1 MLKIAGISPN
11 SFQYN
16 VSAVKILY
24 NSAIR
29 KIYLIQGDT
38 SRDYH
43 GRTNVDKLKISAN
56 GPLNGEITVSGAKN
70 AALPLMCAGLLTSGT
85 LRLKNVPMLA
95 DVKTT
100 QKLLQG
106 MGARVLTD
114 NISEFEINGGTVN
127 NTCAPYELV
136 RTMRASILVLGP
148 TLARFGEAQVSLP
161 GGCAIG
167 SRPVDQHLKGLEAMG
182 AEIVIE
188 HGYVKAKGKL
198 KGTRVAMDVVTVG
211 GTENL
216 LMAATLAEG
225 TTVLENCAIEPEV
238 VDLAECLIKMG
249 AKISGIGTSTMIVEG
264 VDELHGCEHSVVP
277 DRIEA
282 GTFLCAVAMTGGR
295 VILRNA
301 APKTMEVVL
310 DKLVEAGA
318 LIEVGDNWIAID
330 MRQRPKAVDIRT
342 VVHPGFP
349 TDMQAQFMAL
359 NAVSEGSC
367 RVVETIFENRFM
379 HVPELNRM
387 GAKITTEGNTAF
399 VQGVEQL
406 SGAVVKATDL
416 RASASLVI
424 AGLVACGE
432 TVVEQIYHL
441 DRGYENIEKKLGKV
455 GATIERISG

>member
-1 MLKIAGISPN
+1 M
-11 SFQYN
+11 
-16 VSAVKILY
+16 
-24 NSAIR
+24 
-29 KIYLIQGDT
+29 
-38 SRDYH
+38 
-43 GRTNVDKLKISAN
+43 DKLKISAN

-127 NTCAPYELV
+127 NTCAYELV

-238 VDLAECLIKMG
+238 VDLAECLVKMG

-282 GTFLCAVAMTGGR
+282 GTFLCAVAITGGR
-295 VILRNA
+295 VVLRNA

-318 LIEVGDNWIAID
+318 VIEAGDDWIAID

-359 NAVSEGSC
+359 NAVAEGSC

-387 GAKITTEGNTAF
+387 GANITTEGNTAF

-424 AGLVACGE
+424 AGLAARGE

-441 DRGYENIEKKLGKV
+441 DRGYENIEKKLGSV
-455 GATIERISG
+455 GAKIERVSG